1 MVGSYCGG
9 VEERHPTGRKS
20 QMNVDMHSYLVTC
33 RPLCVSVC
41 VCMCVQY
48 YVNVSEPVCGIC
60 RTEGRSKIH
69 PVGRWYARVGAGP
82 S

>member
-33 RPLCVSVC
+33 RLLCVSVC
-41 VCMCVQY
+41 VCVCVC
-48 YVNVSEPVCGIC
+48 NIM
-60 RTEGRSKIH
+60 
-69 PVGRWYARVGAGP
+69 
-82 S
+82 